1 MGAWEMGPFDNDDD
15 GDWVFGFDDSPVD
28 ERLAFI
34 DRAFAAVAGEADD
47 GYIEM
52 DTSTP
57 AVAAAVVLAALVDPS
72 YEIDSSYGPHSLA
85 ETRAADLTLDQGIRD
100 RALAALDQV
109 RGNGDAESEWVALWS
124 EGGVLDQALAPLD
137 TIAAVLCDR

>member
-72 YEIDSSYGPHSLA
+72 YEIDS
-85 ETRAADLTLDQGIRD
+85 
-100 RALAALDQV
+100 
-109 RGNGDAESEWVALWS
+109 
-124 EGGVLDQALAPLD
+124 
-137 TIAAVLCDR
+137 